1 MESGGIMSASFD
13 DGDVWDAS
21 SLSLD
26 MLSIGVGPVDFGV
39 GADTFFGVCLT
50 SSSDS
55 LSSEAGAQTGVEVA
69 EEPRVHQVKSD
80 DQVIR
85 APIQAPLNED

>member
-39 GADTFFGVCLT
+39 GADTFFGV
-50 SSSDS
+50 
-55 LSSEAGAQTGVEVA
+55 
-69 EEPRVHQVKSD
+69 
-80 DQVIR
+80 
-85 APIQAPLNED
+85 

>member
-26 MLSIGVGPVDFGV
+26 MLSIGVGPVDFGH
-39 GADTFFGVCLT
+39 GADTIYGVCLT
-50 SSSDS
+50 SRSDS
-55 LSSEAGAQTGVEVA
+55 YFRSGGRTHRGLV
-69 EEPRVHQVKSD
+69 R
-80 DQVIR
+80 
-85 APIQAPLNED
+85 

>member
-39 GADTFFGVCLT
+39 GADTFFGFCLT
-50 SSSDS
+50 SSSDCS
-55 LSSEAGAQTGVEVA
+55 FLRGGG
-69 EEPRVHQVKSD
+69 SD
-80 DQVIR
+80 R
-85 APIQAPLNED
+85 G

>member
-26 MLSIGVGPVDFGV
+26 MLSIGVGPVDLV
-39 GADTFFGVCLT
+39 SARTR
-50 SSSDS
+50 S
-55 LSSEAGAQTGVEVA
+55 LVSA
-69 EEPRVHQVKSD
+69 
-80 DQVIR
+80 
-85 APIQAPLNED
+85 